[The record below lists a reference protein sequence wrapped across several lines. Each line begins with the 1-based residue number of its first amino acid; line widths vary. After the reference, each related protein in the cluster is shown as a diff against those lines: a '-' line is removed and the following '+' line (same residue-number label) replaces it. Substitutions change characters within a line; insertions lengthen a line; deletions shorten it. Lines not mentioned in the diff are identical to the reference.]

1 MSPTAP
7 VRLSDVVDALEMQF
21 DEQASFLDR
30 ETGRV
35 ETVSIDLLREAEEC
49 ADDEAPDLPAWQKPE
64 WEIARQIAFN
74 RRFEKLPTSFDV
86 HEWAIMQDFSHS
98 VESVGI
104 RDELL
109 SEIHRAG
116 AFRNFKNALGARHRS
131 GLVCIP
137 RGSLEA
143 DRA

>member
-1 MSPTAP
+1 SSTSKRLFWTAKPAGLKPCRSIFYGKRRSAPTT
-7 VRLSDVVDALEMQF
+7 RRRTFRHGKS
-21 DEQASFLDR
+21 
-30 ETGRV
+30 
-35 ETVSIDLLREAEEC
+35 
-49 ADDEAPDLPAWQKPE
+49 PE

-74 RRFEKLPTSFDV
+74 RRFEKLPTKFDV

-116 AFRNFKNALGARHRS
+116 AFRNFKNALRGHR
-131 GLVCIP
+131 I
-137 RGSLEA
+137 EA
-143 DRA
+143 AWFAFRAEALRQIALDWCEAKRVAAK